1 MASLSLNPSKP
12 ILFAV
17 LLLAIRMGL
26 SESLANVF
34 GLLEIPDLV
43 VPFSPIDLIASGGA
57 ATPADLATTAVGSYL
72 PLKHD
77 AAAGGL
83 PMEELETTM
92 NPQFLLEEL
101 ETSMNNPEFESE
113 VLLDASHFF
122 LDFLAFLTKNKP
134 ILQRAQIV
142 GRLLVLAQDYIPDH
156 CIRIEEFSFQVFL
169 IGVAMGGLEQQPR
182 SQPTKS
188 DTTTIHETEVQR
200 NTKATVGGGES
211 IERKNN
217 QPWKRLFQATN
228 EANKNS
234 KHSMEWKELLPGA
247 KKEAKP
253 IEKKEFLQPAKKET
267 TAVWKA

>member
-1 MASLSLNPSKP
+1 MAFLSLNASKP
-12 ILFAV
+12 MLLAV
-17 LLLAIRMGL
+17 VLAIRMGL
-26 SESLANVF
+26 SESLANAF
-34 GLLEIPDLV
+34 GPLEIPDLV
-43 VPFSPIDLIASGGA
+43 VPFSPIDLVASSSA
-57 ATPADLATTAVGSYL
+57 VPDITTAAVGSNL
-72 PLKHD
+72 PLEHD
-77 AAAGGL
+77 APAGGFL
-83 PMEELETTM
+83 MEELETTM

-101 ETSMNNPEFESE
+101 ETSMHNPEFESE

-134 ILQRAQIV
+134 ILQKAQIV

-169 IGVAMGGLEQQPR
+169 IGVAMGGLEQQTQPR

-188 DTTTIHETEVQR
+188 GTTTIHPTEVQR
-200 NTKATVGGGES
+200 NAKATVGGGES

-234 KHSMEWKELLPGA
+234 KHSIEWKELLPGA
-247 KKEAKP
+247 QKEAKP
-253 IEKKEFLQPAKKET
+253 VEKKEFLEPVKKET